1 MKKRRLMLIGVALLG
16 WYGQPL
22 TSQANTTNSQAQVGF
37 YGTYHPKKKSEQASS
52 AAHIQDD
59 QVKTNK
65 QSHKHQEKV
74 VKKTTSH
81 AAINDPPSWR
91 RWLPQTGEEI
101 GYVAALLG
109 MILLLLLILVKK
121 RKRGKYE

>member
-22 TSQANTTNSQAQVGF
+22 TSQADTTNSQAQVGF
-37 YGTYHPKKKSEQASS
+37 YGTYHPKKGSEQASS

-59 QVKTNK
+59 QIATTKKTHKNKTVK
-65 QSHKHQEKV
+65 Q
-74 VKKTTSH
+74 TTSH
-81 AAINDPPSWR
+81 ATINDPPSWR
-91 RWLPQTGEEI
+91 QWLPQTGETL

-109 MILLLLLILVKK
+109 LILLLWLIIIKK
-121 RKRGKYE
+121 RNRGKYE